1 LLNTSQEWKDNI
13 YKSNEKKILFTVGT
27 KTFGD
32 NDIQGKVEIQETCT
46 NGQDIKVGSCIAS
59 SLKFNVTN
67 TGQSIDFLSNDI
79 NVQVGIRIPSTGEY
93 EFVPMGIFLCD
104 EIDDKDERVFKIT
117 CRDRMKLFEKDCMEF
132 LATRI
137 YPISLFNLTQQLCS
151 YVGVELENIT
161 ITNGDYLVEE
171 NFKAMEFTSQQLLS
185 WIGEVAGSFVNVNRQ
200 GKLVFKIFTATTNDI
215 TGMDYINVT
224 AAKYTVPQITRLQVA
239 VEEKDLGVIVGTGNI
254 TYAIINNPLLYTK
267 SEAQITPAMTNI
279 LSRLQSIPVYVPC
292 KLYGKGNPAV
302 EAGDIIR
309 ATTVKGEELDVLVMD
324 RKFVYQKSFRDTY
337 ESFGTA
343 SVGEKRIVQSSLI
356 QIKGKM
362 NILTRTLEKNA
373 LKVADLEVGYNEI
386 SQTVNETVST
396 ISNINGDISQ
406 IKQDVGNVTIRV
418 SSTEETVEE
427 LGQKIPYKVDI
438 ISTNGV
444 VFKSG
449 DIVTTL
455 IARVYRGDEDIT
467 DSLNAALFKWTRV
480 SDDTESDEAW
490 NASHFGGIKQINV
503 TTEDVLRRATFFC
516 KLLNEE

>member
-1 LLNTSQEWKDNI
+1 MLNISQEWKDNI

-27 KTFGD
+27 KTFCD

-67 TGQSIDFLSNDI
+67 TGQSIDFVSNDI
-79 NVQVGIRIPSTGEY
+79 NVQVGIKIPSTGEF
-93 EFVPMGIFLCD
+93 EFVPMGIFLID
-104 EIDDKDERVFKIT
+104 GIDDKDERVFKIT
-117 CRDRMKLFEKDCMEF
+117 CRDRMKLFEKDCTEF

-151 YVGVELENIT
+151 YVGVELENST
-161 ITNGDYLVEE
+161 ITNGNYLVEE
-171 NFKAMEFTSQQLLS
+171 NFKATEFTSQQLLS
-185 WIGEVAGSFVNVNRQ
+185 WIGEVAASFISINRY
-200 GKLVFKIFTATTNDI
+200 GKLVFKMFTTVINTVTDR
-215 TGMDYINVT
+215 DYINIT
-224 AAKYTVPQITRLQVA
+224 AAKYTVPQITRLQVG
-239 VEEKDLGVIVGTGNI
+239 VEEDDLGVIVGTGNI

-279 LSRLQSIPVYVPC
+279 LSRLRSIPVYVPC

-302 EAGDIIR
+302 ETGDIIR

-324 RKFVYQKSFRDTY
+324 RKFVYAKSFRDTY

-356 QIKGKM
+356 QLKGKM
-362 NILTRTLEKNA
+362 NILTRTLEKNV
-373 LKVADLEVGYNEI
+373 LKVADLEIGYSEI
-386 SQTVNETVST
+386 EQTVD
-396 ISNINGDISQ
+396 NIN
-406 IKQDVGNVTIRV
+406 IRV
-418 SSTEETVEE
+418 ESTEEIVSGLEDS
-427 LGQKIPYKVDI
+427 IPYKVDI

-455 IARVYRGDEDIT
+455 IARVYKGSDDIT
-467 DSLNAALFKWTRV
+467 DTLNATLFKWTRV
-480 SDDTESDEAW
+480 SDDTASDETW
-490 NASHFGGIKQINV
+490 NTSHFGGVKQVNV

-516 KLLNEE
+516 NILNEE